1 MMLSSRATVK
11 IFAIQSL
18 VALAVAVGQTKVVVG
33 VPGHAASSSAKV
45 DGASAKK
52 GAHCNPRGDGAWER
66 GAHLLVDAAGTSH
79 RAIVASNRAER
90 A

>member
-18 VALAVAVGQTKVVVG
+18 VALAVAVGQTKVAIG
-33 VPGHAASSSAKV
+33 VPGHAEISSAKV

-52 GAHCNPRGDGAWER
+52 R
-66 GAHLLVDAAGTSH
+66 
-79 RAIVASNRAER
+79 RALQSAR
-90 A
+90 